1 MIDKLSYN
9 GVEVTLE
16 QTSREICEKW
26 LASVPDFQRNVKS
39 EFVKMAVRDMV
50 NDKWLFTGDTI
61 RFDWNGALIDAQHR
75 ILAFLEADFFP
86 VVLVV
91 RGLDP
96 KVYPLIDGG
105 TPRTYADAFKYEEIP
120 NYTTKSSVAKMWM
133 SYSDGKNL
141 GSRRFSKT
149 EVLDAYY
156 QHYHSIEW
164 SIERW
169 NVLEG
174 LVSKTRKTF
183 FASLALERIGQDK
196 TESFFNGVETGIGS
210 PAAVAFR
217 KILIRE
223 SNKTRGKFSQHEI
236 AALGIKAIKAHA
248 ENKPTAILKWAF
260 DESFPNLEQL

>member
-9 GVEVTLE
+9 GIEVSFE

-26 LASVPDFQRNVKS
+26 LSALPDFQRNLKP
-39 EFVKMAVRDMV
+39 EFVKMAVRDMT
-50 NDKWLFTGDTI
+50 NDRWLFTGDAI
-61 RFDWNGALIDAQHR
+61 RFDCNGSLIDGQHR
-75 ILAFLEADFFP
+75 IKGFLEAGFFP
-86 VVLVV
+86 IVLVV
-91 RGLDP
+91 RGLD
-96 KVYPLIDGG
+96 VRCYPLIDGG
-105 TPRTYADAFKYEEIP
+105 TPRTYADAFKYDEIA

-141 GSRRFSKT
+141 GNRRFSKT

-156 QHYHSIEW
+156 HHYHSIEW
-164 SIERW
+164 AIERW

-183 FASLALERIGQDK
+183 FASLALERIGQHE

-217 KILIRE
+217 KLLIRE
-223 SNKTRGKFSQHEI
+223 SNKTRGKFSQHEM
-236 AALGIKAIKAHA
+236 AALGIKALKAHA
-248 ENKPTAILKWAF
+248 ENRPTTLLKWAF
-260 DESFPNLEQL
+260 DESFPTLEQL

>member
-9 GVEVTLE
+9 GIEVSFE

-26 LASVPDFQRNVKS
+26 LSALPDFQRNLKP
-39 EFVKMAVRDMV
+39 EFVKMAVRDMT
-50 NDKWLFTGDTI
+50 NDRWLFTGDAI

-75 ILAFLEADFFP
+75 LHAFLQADFFP

-96 KVYPLIDGG
+96 KAYPLIDGG
-105 TPRTYADAFKYEEIP
+105 TPRTYSDAFKYEEIAS
-120 NYTTKSSVAKMWM
+120 YATKSSVAKMWM

-141 GSRRFSKT
+141 GTRRLSKT

-156 QHYHSIEW
+156 QHYDSIEW
-164 SIERW
+164 AIEKW

-174 LVSKTRKTF
+174 LVSKVRKTF

-210 PAAVAFR
+210 SAAVAFR
-217 KILIRE
+217 KLLIRE

-236 AALGIKAIKAHA
+236 AALGIKALKAHA
-248 ENKPTAILKWAF
+248 ENKPTTILKWAF
-260 DESFPNLEQL
+260 DESFPTLETL